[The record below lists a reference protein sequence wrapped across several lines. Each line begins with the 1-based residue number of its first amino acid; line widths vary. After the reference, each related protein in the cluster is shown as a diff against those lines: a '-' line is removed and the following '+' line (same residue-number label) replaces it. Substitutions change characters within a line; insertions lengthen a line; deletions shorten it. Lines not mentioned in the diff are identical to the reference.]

1 MKKEQEK
8 TGPAKEQE
16 SSDRRSQREKQK
28 QQLKKYGFFAL
39 IGIIFLGALY
49 LIFAPSAS
57 GKEKEEQGKGFNT
70 EIPDPNNS
78 GLIGDKQKA
87 YEQEALM
94 RNRDDKRKSLEDFS
108 SLIGDDKEPVKENV
122 VEITG
127 GTAINSKA
135 SPQDDAIKNS
145 ASSYRNISSTLS
157 NFYEQPATEADEQA
171 QLALEWRIQ
180 ELERKL
186 EEEAA
191 KKNDV
196 NDQMDLMEKS
206 YQLAAKY
213 MPGGQQ
219 QTGQKQSV
227 DEEDI
232 TLEAGA
238 SGSNSSY
245 NNKGRN
251 GKTEVSVI
259 KQVHEQTVSA
269 LARHILNAEFITG
282 FNQPRNMGFNTMD
295 ANIGVNDKNTI
306 SAVIHDDQ
314 TLISGQSVRLRL
326 TEAMIAGATV
336 IPANSILTGTAAL
349 QGERLGISIHSI
361 ELGGAIIPVEI
372 MVYDSDGQQ
381 GIFIPNSLELDA
393 VKEIAANMGS
403 SVGSG
408 FTITDNA
415 GAQITSDL
423 TKGAIQG
430 VSQYMQK
437 KIRQVKVHLK
447 SGYRVLLLPKTN

>member
-8 TGPAKEQE
+8 TDPVKEQE
-16 SSDRRSQREKQK
+16 SSDRRSQKEKQK

-39 IGIIFLGALY
+39 IAIIFLGAIY
-49 LIFAPSAS
+49 LIFAPSS
-57 GKEKEEQGKGFNT
+57 SDNEKEEQGKGFNT

-94 RNRDDKRKSLEDFS
+94 RNRNDKRKSLEDFS
-108 SLIGDDKEPVKENV
+108 SLIGEEKEAIKENV
-122 VEITG
+122 IEITE
-127 GTAINSKA
+127 SKTNR
-135 SPQDDAIKNS
+135 SGSSSNDAIRNS

-157 NFYEQPATEADEQA
+157 GFYQQPEPEDNQEV
-171 QLALEWRIQ
+171 LALEWRIQ

-186 EEEAA
+186 EEEAT
-191 KKNDV
+191 KKNTAD
-196 NDQMDLMEKS
+196 DQLALMEKS

-213 MPGGQQ
+213 MPARQEE
-219 QTGQKQSV
+219 QTVPPIQPIEQG
-227 DEEDI
+227 ELI
-232 TLEAGA
+232 LEAGQ
-238 SGSNSSY
+238 SNSS
-245 NNKGRN
+245 NNNRGRSD
-251 GKTEVSVI
+251 KTGVSVI

-269 LARHILNAEFITG
+269 LAQDIPNAEFIAS
-282 FNQPRNMGFNTMD
+282 FNQPRNLGFNTMD
-295 ANIGVNDKNTI
+295 AGIGVSEKNTI

-326 TEAMIAGATV
+326 TEAMIAGTTV
-336 IPANSILTGTAAL
+336 IPVGSLLTGTAAL
-349 QGERLGISIHSI
+349 QGERLGISINSI
-361 ELGGAIIPVEI
+361 ELAGAIIPVEI
-372 MVYDSDGQQ
+372 VVYDSDGQR

-393 VKEIAANMGS
+393 AKEIAANMGS
-403 SVGSG
+403 SLGSS
-408 FTITDNA
+408 FTITDNM

-447 SGYRVLLLPKTN
+447 SGYRVLLLPKQS

>member
-8 TGPAKEQE
+8 IDPVKEQE
-16 SSDRRSQREKQK
+16 SSDRRSQKEKQK

-49 LIFAPSAS
+49 LIFAPSS
-57 GKEKEEQGKGFNT
+57 SDKVKEEQGKGFNT

-94 RNRDDKRKSLEDFS
+94 RGRSEKRKSLEDFS
-108 SLIGDDKEPVKENV
+108 SLIGDDKEAIKENV
-122 VEITG
+122 IEITEER
-127 GTAINSKA
+127 TSNNP
-135 SPQDDAIKNS
+135 SPTNDAIRNS
-145 ASSYRNISSTLS
+145 ASSYRNINNTLS
-157 NFYEQPATEADEQA
+157 SFYEQPATEVDEQA
-171 QLALEWRIQ
+171 QLELQWRVQ

-186 EEEAA
+186 EEETA
-191 KKNDV
+191 KKTAVD
-196 NDQMDLMEKS
+196 DQLLLMEKS

-213 MPGGQQ
+213 MPAGQGQQ
-219 QTGQKQSV
+219 AGTQV
-227 DEEDI
+227 EEDI
-232 TLEAGA
+232 ILEAGN
-238 SGSNSSY
+238 SKGNSS
-245 NNKGRN
+245 NNNSRYDKAGA
-251 GKTEVSVI
+251 SVI
-259 KQVHEQTVSA
+259 RQVSEQTVSA
-269 LARHILNAEFITG
+269 LAQNIPNAEFIAS

-295 ANIGVNDKNTI
+295 AAIGVNEKNTI

-326 TEAMIAGATV
+326 TEAMIAGTTV
-336 IPANSILTGTAAL
+336 IPANSLLTGTTSL
-349 QGERLGISIHSI
+349 QGERLGIIINSI

-372 MVYDSDGQQ
+372 IVYDSDGQR
-381 GIFIPNSLELDA
+381 GIFIPNSLELEA

-403 SVGSG
+403 SVGSS
-408 FTITDNA
+408 FTITDDM

-447 SGYRVLLLPKTN
+447 SGYRVLLLPKQN

>member
-1 MKKEQEK
+1 MEKEKEK
-8 TGPAKEQE
+8 TDPAKEQE
-16 SSDRRSQREKQK
+16 KEKQK

-39 IGIIFLGALY
+39 IGIIFLGALF
-49 LIFAPSAS
+49 LIFVPSSSDKA
-57 GKEKEEQGKGFNT
+57 KEEQGTGFNT
-70 EIPDPNNS
+70 EIPDPNNQ
-78 GLIGDKQKA
+78 GIIGDKQKA

-94 RNRDDKRKSLEDFS
+94 RNRNDKRKSLEDFS
-108 SLIGDDKEPVKENV
+108 SLIGDDKEAIKENV
-122 VEITG
+122 IDITEDK
-127 GTAINSKA
+127 TSRSS
-135 SPQDDAIKNS
+135 SPSGDAIRNS

-157 NFYEQPATEADEQA
+157 NFYEQPAAEVDEQA

-186 EEEAA
+186 EEEAS
-191 KKNDV
+191 KKNAAD
-196 NDQMDLMEKS
+196 DQLALMEKS

-213 MPGGQQ
+213 MPGGQGQQVSQSQ
-219 QTGQKQSV
+219 QTEQG
-227 DEEDI
+227 I
-232 TLEAGA
+232 TLEAG
-238 SGSNSSY
+238 NSKGNTSY
-245 NNKGRN
+245 NNSRKD
-251 GKTEVSVI
+251 KAQVSVI

-269 LARHILNAEFITG
+269 LAQHIPNAEFIAG

-295 ANIGVNDKNTI
+295 TTIGVNEKNTI

-326 TEAMIAGATV
+326 TEAMIAGTTV
-336 IPANSILTGTAAL
+336 IPANSLLTGTAAL
-349 QGERLGISIHSI
+349 QGERLSISINSI
-361 ELGGAIIPVEI
+361 EMGGAIIPVEI
-372 MVYDSDGQQ
+372 IVYDSDGQR

-437 KIRQVKVHLK
+437 KIRQVKIHLK
-447 SGYRVLLLPKTN
+447 SGYRVLLLPKQS

>member
-8 TGPAKEQE
+8 TDPVKEQE
-16 SSDRRSQREKQK
+16 KEKQKQK

-49 LIFAPSAS
+49 LIFAPSS
-57 GKEKEEQGKGFNT
+57 SDKVKEEQGKGFNT

-94 RNRDDKRKSLEDFS
+94 RNRTEKRKSLEDFS
-108 SLIGDDKEPVKENV
+108 SLIGDDKEAIKDNV
-122 VEITG
+122 IEITEER
-127 GTAINSKA
+127 TNRNS
-135 SPQDDAIKNS
+135 SPSDDAIRNS
-145 ASSYRNISSTLS
+145 ASSYRNINNTLS
-157 NFYEQPATEADEQA
+157 SFYEQPATEIDEQS

-186 EEEAA
+186 EEEAT
-191 KKNDV
+191 KKSAVD
-196 NDQMDLMEKS
+196 DQLLLMEKS

-213 MPGGQQ
+213 MPAGKEQQ
-219 QTGQKQSV
+219 AA

-232 TLEAGA
+232 VLEAGN
-238 SGSNSSY
+238 SKGVSSY
-245 NNKGRN
+245 NNNNNNRN

-269 LARHILNAEFITG
+269 LAQNIPNAEFIAS
-282 FNQPRNMGFNTMD
+282 FNQPRNLGFNTMD
-295 ANIGVNDKNTI
+295 ANIGVSEKNTI

-314 TLISGQSVRLRL
+314 KLISGQSVRLRL
-326 TEAMIAGATV
+326 TEAMIAGNTV
-336 IPANSILTGTAAL
+336 IPANSLLTGTASL
-349 QGERLGISIHSI
+349 QGERLGISISSI
-361 ELGGAIIPVEI
+361 ELAGAIIPVEI
-372 MVYDSDGQQ
+372 AVYDSDGQR
-381 GIFIPNSLELDA
+381 GIFIPNSLELEA

-403 SVGSG
+403 SVGSS
-408 FTITDNA
+408 FTITDNS

-430 VSQYMQK
+430 MSQYMQK

-447 SGYRVLLLPKTN
+447 SGYRVLLLPKQS

>member
-8 TGPAKEQE
+8 IDPVKEQE
-16 SSDRRSQREKQK
+16 REKQK

-49 LIFAPSAS
+49 LIFAPSS
-57 GKEKEEQGKGFNT
+57 SDKVKEEQGKGFNT

-94 RNRDDKRKSLEDFS
+94 RNRSEKRKSLEDFS
-108 SLIGDDKEPVKENV
+108 SLIGDDKEAIKENV
-122 VEITG
+122 IEITEER
-127 GTAINSKA
+127 A
-135 SPQDDAIKNS
+135 SSNPSPTNDAIRSS
-145 ASSYRNISSTLS
+145 ASSYRNINNTLS
-157 NFYEQPATEADEQA
+157 SFYEQPATEIDEQA

-186 EEEAA
+186 EEETA
-191 KKNDV
+191 KKSAVD
-196 NDQMDLMEKS
+196 DQLLLMEKS

-213 MPGGQQ
+213 MPAGQGAQ
-219 QTGQKQSV
+219 AVQ
-227 DEEDI
+227 EEDI
-232 TLEAGA
+232 ILEAGN
-238 SGSNSSY
+238 SKGHSSNNSS
-245 NNKGRN
+245 RN
-251 GKTEVSVI
+251 DKAGASVI
-259 KQVHEQTVSA
+259 RQVSEQTVSA
-269 LARHILNAEFITG
+269 LAQNIPNAEFIAS

-295 ANIGVNDKNTI
+295 AAIGVNEKNTI

-326 TEAMIAGATV
+326 TEAMIAGTTV
-336 IPANSILTGTAAL
+336 IPANSLLTGTASL
-349 QGERLGISIHSI
+349 QGERLGIIINSI
-361 ELGGAIIPVEI
+361 ELGGAIIPMEI
-372 MVYDSDGQQ
+372 IVYDSDGQR
-381 GIFIPNSLELDA
+381 GIFIPNSLELEA

-403 SVGSG
+403 SVGSS
-408 FTITDNA
+408 FTITDDM
-415 GAQITSDL
+415 GAQIISDL

-447 SGYRVLLLPKTN
+447 SGYRVLLLPKQN

>member
-8 TGPAKEQE
+8 LDPVKEQE
-16 SSDRRSQREKQK
+16 KEKQK

-49 LIFAPSAS
+49 LIFAPSS
-57 GKEKEEQGKGFNT
+57 DKEKEEQGKGFNT

-78 GLIGDKQKA
+78 GIIGDKQKA

-94 RNRDDKRKSLEDFS
+94 RNRNDKRKSLEDFS
-108 SLIGDDKEPVKENV
+108 SLIGEEQVAIKENV
-122 VEITG
+122 VEITEER
-127 GTAINSKA
+127 TSRNNS
-135 SPQDDAIKNS
+135 SLDDAIRNS
-145 ASSYRNISSTLS
+145 ASSYKDINNTLS
-157 NFYEQPATEADEQA
+157 NFYQEPEPENSKEV
-171 QLALEWRIQ
+171 LALEQRMQ

-186 EEEAA
+186 EEEEL
-191 KKNDV
+191 KKNAVDEQLAMV
-196 NDQMDLMEKS
+196 EKS

-213 MPGGQQ
+213 MPVQGQQ
-219 QTGQKQSV
+219 TPQAEDVILQAGTQS
-227 DEEDI
+227 
-232 TLEAGA
+232 G
-238 SGSNSSY
+238 SSY
-245 NNKGRN
+245 NNDRN
-251 GKTEVSVI
+251 DKTQAAVI

-269 LARHILNAEFITG
+269 LAQNISNAEFMAS

-295 ANIGVNDKNTI
+295 ANIGVNEKNTI

-314 TLISGQSVRLRL
+314 TLISGQSIRLRL
-326 TEAMIAGATV
+326 TEPMIAGTTV
-336 IPANSILTGTAAL
+336 IPANSLLTGTAAL
-349 QGERLGISIHSI
+349 QGERLGISITSI

-372 MVYDSDGQQ
+372 IVYDSDGQR
-381 GIFIPNSLELDA
+381 GIFIPNSLELEA

-403 SVGSG
+403 SVGTS

-415 GAQITSDL
+415 QEQITADL

-437 KIRQVKVHLK
+437 KIRQVKVHVK
-447 SGYRVLLLPKTN
+447 SGYRVLLLPKQS

>member
-8 TGPAKEQE
+8 SDPVKEQE
-16 SSDRRSQREKQK
+16 KERQK

-39 IGIIFLGALY
+39 VGIIFLGALY
-49 LIFAPSAS
+49 LIFAPSS
-57 GKEKEEQGKGFNT
+57 SDKEKEEQGKGFNT

-78 GLIGDKQKA
+78 GIIGDKQKA

-94 RNRDDKRKSLEDFS
+94 RNRNDRRKSLEDFT
-108 SLIGDDKEPVKENV
+108 SLIGEDKEAIKENV
-122 VEITG
+122 VEITEERPSYNG
-127 GTAINSKA
+127 
-135 SPQDDAIKNS
+135 SPQHDAIRNS

-157 NFYEQPATEADEQA
+157 NFYEQPATEVDEQA
-171 QLALEWRIQ
+171 QLELQWRVQ

-186 EEEAA
+186 EEEAE
-191 KKNDV
+191 KKSAVD
-196 NDQMDLMEKS
+196 DQLLLMEKS

-213 MPGGQQ
+213 MPQGQRQ
-219 QTGQKQSV
+219 ETSQPIE
-227 DEEDI
+227 EEDI
-232 TLEAGA
+232 TLEAGH
-238 SGSNSSY
+238 SSNNSSY
-245 NNKGRN
+245 NNDRN
-251 GKTEVSVI
+251 SKAGASVI

-269 LARHILNAEFITG
+269 LAQNIPNAEFIAS

-295 ANIGVNDKNTI
+295 ATVGVSEKNTI

-336 IPANSILTGTAAL
+336 IPANSILTGTASL
-349 QGERLGISIHSI
+349 QGERLGIAINSI
-361 ELGGAIIPVEI
+361 ELAGAIIPVEI
-372 MVYDSDGQQ
+372 VVYDSDGQR

-393 VKEIAANMGS
+393 AKEIAANMGS
-403 SVGSG
+403 SVGTS
-408 FTITDNA
+408 FTITDDA
-415 GAQITSDL
+415 GSQIAADV

-437 KIRQVKVHLK
+437 KVRQVKVHLK
-447 SGYRVLLLPKTN
+447 SGYRVLLLPKQN

>member
-8 TGPAKEQE
+8 TDPAKEQE
-16 SSDRRSQREKQK
+16 QEKQR

-57 GKEKEEQGKGFNT
+57 DKEKEEQGKGFNT

-94 RNRDDKRKSLEDFS
+94 RNRNDKRKSLEDFS
-108 SLIGDDKEPVKENV
+108 SLIGDDKEAIKENV
-122 VEITG
+122 VEITEG
-127 GTAINSKA
+127 GTSQKDD
-135 SPQDDAIKNS
+135 PKHDAIRNS

-157 NFYEQPATEADEQA
+157 NFYEQPATEVDEQA

-191 KKNDV
+191 KKNATD
-196 NDQMDLMEKS
+196 DQLALMEKS

-213 MPGGQQ
+213 MPGQ
-219 QTGQKQSV
+219 QTPPEQK
-227 DEEDI
+227 DI
-232 TLEAGA
+232 TLEAGV
-238 SGSNSSY
+238 SGKNSSY

-251 GKTEVSVI
+251 DKAEVSVI

-269 LARHILNAEFITG
+269 LAQHIPNTEFIAG

-295 ANIGVNDKNTI
+295 ANIGVSDKNTI

-326 TEAMIAGATV
+326 TEAMIAGTTV
-336 IPANSILTGTAAL
+336 IPANSILTGMAAL

-403 SVGSG
+403 SVGSS
-408 FTITDNA
+408 FTITDDA

-447 SGYRVLLLPKTN
+447 SGYRVLLLPKQN

>member
-1 MKKEQEK
+1 MKKEHEK
-8 TGPAKEQE
+8 TDPAREQE
-16 SSDRRSQREKQK
+16 QMKRK

-49 LIFAPSAS
+49 LIFAPSS
-57 GKEKEEQGKGFNT
+57 TDKEKDQQGKGFNT

-94 RNRDDKRKSLEDFS
+94 LNRSNKRKSLEDFS
-108 SLIGDDKEPVKENV
+108 SLVGEDKETIKENV

-127 GTAINSKA
+127 DKTNRNG
-135 SPQDDAIKNS
+135 SPSENAVRNS
-145 ASSYRNISSTLS
+145 ASSYRNISNTLS
-157 NFYEQPATEADEQA
+157 SFYDEPATEVDEQS

-186 EEEAA
+186 EEESV
-191 KKNDV
+191 KKDAV
-196 NDQMDLMEKS
+196 DDQLAIMEKS

-213 MPGGQQ
+213 MPGGQGQ
-219 QTGQKQSV
+219 SIPPKQTAEQ
-227 DEEDI
+227 EEI
-232 TLEAGA
+232 TLEAGNTQSNA
-238 SGSNSSY
+238 SY
-245 NNKGRN
+245 NKGRN
-251 GKTEVSVI
+251 DKTQVSVI
-259 KQVHEQTVSA
+259 KQVQEQTVSS
-269 LARHILNAEFITG
+269 LAQKISNPEFIAT

-295 ANIGVNDKNTI
+295 ANIGVNEKNTI

-314 TLISGQSVRLRL
+314 TLISGQSVRIRL
-326 TEAMIAGATV
+326 TEAMIAGTTV
-336 IPANSILTGTAAL
+336 IPVHSLLTGTAAL
-349 QGERLGISIHSI
+349 QGERLGISINAI
-361 ELGGAIIPVEI
+361 ELGGTIIPVEI
-372 MVYDSDGQQ
+372 IVCDSDGQR
-381 GIFIPNSLELDA
+381 GIFIPNSLELEA
-393 VKEIAANMGS
+393 AKEIAANMGS
-403 SVGSG
+403 SVGTS

-415 GAQITSDL
+415 QEQITADL

-447 SGYRVLLLPKTN
+447 GGYRVLLLPKQN

>member
-1 MKKEQEK
+1 MKKEHEKIDPAREQEK
-8 TGPAKEQE
+8 
-16 SSDRRSQREKQK
+16 EKQK

-49 LIFAPSAS
+49 LIFAPSSAD
-57 GKEKEEQGKGFNT
+57 KQKEEEGKGFNT
-70 EIPDPNNS
+70 EIPDPNNQ
-78 GLIGDKQKA
+78 GIIGDKQKA

-94 RNRDDKRKSLEDFS
+94 RNRNDKRKSLEDFS
-108 SLIGDDKEPVKENV
+108 SLIGDEKEVIKENV
-122 VEITG
+122 IEITEE
-127 GTAINSKA
+127 KA
-135 SPQDDAIKNS
+135 SRNDDAIRNS

-157 NFYEQPATEADEQA
+157 NFYEQPATEVDEQA
-171 QLALEWRIQ
+171 QLELQWRVQ

-191 KKNDV
+191 KKNAVD
-196 NDQMDLMEKS
+196 DQLAFMEKS

-219 QTGQKQSV
+219 ATQDRQV
-227 DEEDI
+227 EDDI
-232 TLEAGA
+232 TLEAG
-238 SGSNSSY
+238 GSNGSSSY
-245 NNKGRN
+245 NTSGRN
-251 GKTEVSVI
+251 DKIQVSVI

-269 LARHILNAEFITG
+269 LAQHISNSEFIAS
-282 FNQPRNMGFNTMD
+282 FNQPRNLGFNTMD
-295 ANIGVNDKNTI
+295 ATIGVNEKNTI

-326 TEAMIAGATV
+326 TEAMIAGTTV
-336 IPANSILTGTAAL
+336 IPANSLLTGTAAL
-349 QGERLGISIHSI
+349 QGERLSISINSI
-361 ELGGAIIPVEI
+361 EIGGAIIPVEI
-372 MVYDSDGQQ
+372 LVYDSDGQR

-403 SVGSG
+403 SVGSS

-447 SGYRVLLLPKTN
+447 SGYRVLLLPKQN

>member
-8 TGPAKEQE
+8 TDPAREQE
-16 SSDRRSQREKQK
+16 ASDRRSQKEKQK
-28 QQLKKYGFFAL
+28 QQLRKYGFFAL

-49 LIFAPSAS
+49 LIFAPSS
-57 GKEKEEQGKGFNT
+57 SHKEKEAQEQGFNT

-94 RNRDDKRKSLEDFS
+94 RNKSDKRKSLEDFS
-108 SLIGDDKEPVKENV
+108 SLIGEEKATIKEHVAG
-122 VEITG
+122 ITEG
-127 GTAINSKA
+127 AA
-135 SPQDDAIKNS
+135 SRNGSSSNDAIRNS

-157 NFYEQPATEADEQA
+157 GFYGKPEPEDNQEV
-171 QLALEWRIQ
+171 LALEWRIQ

-186 EEEAA
+186 EEEAV
-191 KKNDV
+191 KGNTVD
-196 NDQMDLMEKS
+196 DQLALMEKS
-206 YQLAAKY
+206 YQLAARY
-213 MPGGQQ
+213 MPAGQGQQ
-219 QTGQKQSV
+219 AAPAMQPAEPADV
-227 DEEDI
+227 

-238 SGSNSSY
+238 PSNSSY

-251 GKTEVSVI
+251 DKAGVSVI
-259 KQVHEQTVSA
+259 KQVQEQTVSA
-269 LARHILNAEFITG
+269 LVQEIPDAEFMAG
-282 FNQPRNMGFNTMD
+282 FNRPRNLDFHTMD
-295 ANIGVNDKNTI
+295 AGIGVSEKNTI

-326 TEAMIAGATV
+326 TEAMMAGTTV
-336 IPANSILTGTAAL
+336 IPAHSLLTGTAAL
-349 QGERLGISIHSI
+349 QGERLGIFINSI
-361 ELGGAIIPVEI
+361 ELAGAIIPVEI
-372 MVYDSDGQQ
+372 VVYDSDGQR

-403 SVGSG
+403 SVGSS
-408 FTITDNA
+408 FTITDNM

-447 SGYRVLLLPKTN
+447 SGYRVLLLPKQN

>member
-1 MKKEQEK
+1 MKKEHEKIDPAREQEK
-8 TGPAKEQE
+8 
-16 SSDRRSQREKQK
+16 EKQK

-49 LIFAPSAS
+49 LIFAPSS
-57 GKEKEEQGKGFNT
+57 SDKQKEEQGKGFNT
-70 EIPDPNNS
+70 EIPDPNNQ
-78 GLIGDKQKA
+78 GIIGDKQKA

-94 RNRDDKRKSLEDFS
+94 RNRNDKRKSLEDFS
-108 SLIGDDKEPVKENV
+108 SLIGDEKEVIKENV
-122 VEITG
+122 IEITEE
-127 GTAINSKA
+127 KA
-135 SPQDDAIKNS
+135 SRNDDAIRNS

-157 NFYEQPATEADEQA
+157 NFYEQPATEVDEQA
-171 QLALEWRIQ
+171 QLELQWRVQ

-191 KKNDV
+191 KKNAVD
-196 NDQMDLMEKS
+196 DQLALMEKS

-213 MPGGQQ
+213 MPNGQQ
-219 QTGQKQSV
+219 ASQSKPME
-227 DEEDI
+227 DDI
-232 TLEAGA
+232 TLEAG
-238 SGSNSSY
+238 GSKGNSSY
-245 NNKGRN
+245 NNSGRN
-251 GKTEVSVI
+251 DKAQVSVI

-269 LARHILNAEFITG
+269 LAQHIPNSEFIAS
-282 FNQPRNMGFNTMD
+282 FNQPRNLGFHTMD
-295 ANIGVNDKNTI
+295 ATIGVNEKNTI

-326 TEAMIAGATV
+326 TETMIAGTTV
-336 IPANSILTGTAAL
+336 IPANSLLTGTAAL
-349 QGERLGISIHSI
+349 QGERLSISINSI
-361 ELGGAIIPVEI
+361 EIGGAIISVEI
-372 MVYDSDGQQ
+372 LVYDSDGQR

-403 SVGSG
+403 SVGSS

-447 SGYRVLLLPKTN
+447 SGYRVLLLPKQN

>member
-1 MKKEQEK
+1 MKKEHEKIDPAREQEK
-8 TGPAKEQE
+8 
-16 SSDRRSQREKQK
+16 EKQK

-49 LIFAPSAS
+49 LIFAPSS
-57 GKEKEEQGKGFNT
+57 SDKQKEEQGKGFNT
-70 EIPDPNNS
+70 EIPDPNNQ
-78 GLIGDKQKA
+78 GIIGDKQKA

-94 RNRDDKRKSLEDFS
+94 RNRNDKRKSLEDFS
-108 SLIGDDKEPVKENV
+108 SLIGDEKEVIKENV
-122 VEITG
+122 IEI
-127 GTAINSKA
+127 AEDKA
-135 SPQDDAIKNS
+135 SRTGSPTNDAIRNS

-157 NFYEQPATEADEQA
+157 NFYEQPATEVDEQA
-171 QLALEWRIQ
+171 QLELQWRVQ

-191 KKNDV
+191 KKNAVD
-196 NDQMDLMEKS
+196 DQLALMEKS

-219 QTGQKQSV
+219 ATQNQQV
-227 DEEDI
+227 EDDI
-232 TLEAGA
+232 TLEAG
-238 SGSNSSY
+238 GSNGNSSY
-245 NNKGRN
+245 NNSSRN
-251 GKTEVSVI
+251 DKAQVSVI

-269 LARHILNAEFITG
+269 LAQHIPNSEFIAN
-282 FNQPRNMGFNTMD
+282 FNQPRNLGFHTMD
-295 ANIGVNDKNTI
+295 ATIGVNEKNTI

-326 TEAMIAGATV
+326 TEAMIAGTTV
-336 IPANSILTGTAAL
+336 IPANSLLTGTAAL
-349 QGERLGISIHSI
+349 QGERLGISINSI
-361 ELGGAIIPVEI
+361 EIGGAIIPVEI
-372 MVYDSDGQQ
+372 LVYDSDGQR

-403 SVGSG
+403 SVGSS

-447 SGYRVLLLPKTN
+447 SGYRVLLLPKQN

>member
-8 TGPAKEQE
+8 TNPVKEQE
-16 SSDRRSQREKQK
+16 KEKQK

-49 LIFAPSAS
+49 LIFAPSS
-57 GKEKEEQGKGFNT
+57 SDKVKEEQGKGFNT

-94 RNRDDKRKSLEDFS
+94 RNRSEKRKSLEDFS
-108 SLIGDDKEPVKENV
+108 SLIGDDKEAIRENV
-122 VEITG
+122 IEITEER
-127 GTAINSKA
+127 ANSNP
-135 SPQDDAIKNS
+135 SPTNDAIRNS
-145 ASSYRNISSTLS
+145 ASSYRNINNTLS
-157 NFYEQPATEADEQA
+157 SFYEQPATEVDEQA
-171 QLALEWRIQ
+171 QLELQWRVQ

-186 EEEAA
+186 EEETA
-191 KKNDV
+191 KKTAVD
-196 NDQMDLMEKS
+196 DQLLLMEKS

-213 MPGGQQ
+213 MPAGQSNQ
-219 QTGQKQSV
+219 VT
-227 DEEDI
+227 EEKDI
-232 TLEAGA
+232 ILEAGN
-238 SGSNSSY
+238 SKGNSS
-245 NNKGRN
+245 NNNGRN
-251 GKTEVSVI
+251 DKAGASVI
-259 KQVHEQTVSA
+259 RQVSEQTVSA
-269 LARHILNAEFITG
+269 LAQNIPNAEFIAS
-282 FNQPRNMGFNTMD
+282 FNQPRNLGFNTMD
-295 ANIGVNDKNTI
+295 AAVGVNEKNTI

-326 TEAMIAGATV
+326 TEAMIAGTTV
-336 IPANSILTGTAAL
+336 IPANSLLTGTASL
-349 QGERLGISIHSI
+349 QGERLGIIVNSI

-372 MVYDSDGQQ
+372 IVYDSDGQR
-381 GIFIPNSLELDA
+381 GIFIPNSLELEA

-403 SVGSG
+403 SVGSS
-408 FTITDNA
+408 FTITDDM

-430 VSQYMQK
+430 MSQYMQK

-447 SGYRVLLLPKTN
+447 SGYRVLLLPKQN

>member
-8 TGPAKEQE
+8 IDTVKEQE
-16 SSDRRSQREKQK
+16 KEKRK

-49 LIFAPSAS
+49 LIFAPSSS

-70 EIPDPNNS
+70 EIPDPNNQ
-78 GLIGDKQKA
+78 GIIGDKQKA

-94 RNRDDKRKSLEDFS
+94 RGRNDKRKSLEDFS
-108 SLIGDDKEPVKENV
+108 SLIGDDKEAIKENV
-122 VEITG
+122 IEITEER
-127 GTAINSKA
+127 TSRNS
-135 SPQDDAIKNS
+135 SPSDDAIKNS

-157 NFYEQPATEADEQA
+157 NFYEQPATEVDEQA

-191 KKNDV
+191 KKNAVD
-196 NDQMDLMEKS
+196 DQMALMEKS

-213 MPGGQQ
+213 MPGGQE
-219 QTGQKQSV
+219 QKASGKQPIE
-227 DEEDI
+227 EEDI

-238 SGSNSSY
+238 SGNNSSY
-245 NNKGRN
+245 NNKSRN
-251 GKTEVSVI
+251 DKAQVSVI

-269 LARHILNAEFITG
+269 LAQNIPNAEFIAG

-295 ANIGVNDKNTI
+295 SNIGVNEKNTI

-326 TEAMIAGATV
+326 TEAMIAGTTV
-336 IPANSILTGTAAL
+336 IPANSLLTGTAAL
-349 QGERLGISIHSI
+349 QGERLSISINSI
-361 ELGGAIIPVEI
+361 ELAGAIIPVEI
-372 MVYDSDGQQ
+372 VVYDSDGQR

-403 SVGSG
+403 SVGSS

-447 SGYRVLLLPKTN
+447 SGYRVLLLPKQN

>member
-1 MKKEQEK
+1 MKKEHEKIDSAREQEK
-8 TGPAKEQE
+8 
-16 SSDRRSQREKQK
+16 EKQK

-49 LIFAPSAS
+49 LIFAPSSAD
-57 GKEKEEQGKGFNT
+57 KQKEEQGKGFNT
-70 EIPDPNNS
+70 EIPDPNNQ
-78 GLIGDKQKA
+78 GIIGDKQKA

-94 RNRDDKRKSLEDFS
+94 RNRNDKRKSLEDFS
-108 SLIGDDKEPVKENV
+108 SLIGDEKEVIKENV
-122 VEITG
+122 IEITEEK
-127 GTAINSKA
+127 TSR
-135 SPQDDAIKNS
+135 SDDAIRNS

-157 NFYEQPATEADEQA
+157 NFYEQPATEVDEQA
-171 QLALEWRIQ
+171 QLELQWRVQ

-191 KKNDV
+191 KKNAVD
-196 NDQMDLMEKS
+196 DQLALMEKS

-219 QTGQKQSV
+219 ATQNQPV
-227 DEEDI
+227 EDDI
-232 TLEAGA
+232 TLEAGG
-238 SGSNSSY
+238 SKSNSSY
-245 NNKGRN
+245 NNSGRN
-251 GKTEVSVI
+251 DKAQVSVV

-269 LARHILNAEFITG
+269 LAQHIPNSEFIAS
-282 FNQPRNMGFNTMD
+282 FNQPRNLGFHTMD
-295 ANIGVNDKNTI
+295 AAIGVNEKNTI

-326 TEAMIAGATV
+326 TEAMIAGTTV
-336 IPANSILTGTAAL
+336 IPANSLLTGTAAL
-349 QGERLGISIHSI
+349 QGERLGISINSI
-361 ELGGAIIPVEI
+361 ELGGTIIPVEI
-372 MVYDSDGQQ
+372 LVYDSDGQR

-403 SVGSG
+403 SVGSS

-447 SGYRVLLLPKTN
+447 SGYRVLLLPKQN

>member
-8 TGPAKEQE
+8 TDPVKEQE
-16 SSDRRSQREKQK
+16 KEKQK

-49 LIFAPSAS
+49 LIFAPSS
-57 GKEKEEQGKGFNT
+57 SDKVKEEQGKGFNT

-94 RNRDDKRKSLEDFS
+94 RNRSEKRKSLEDFS
-108 SLIGDDKEPVKENV
+108 SLIGDDKEAIRENV
-122 VEITG
+122 IEITEER
-127 GTAINSKA
+127 ANSNP
-135 SPQDDAIKNS
+135 SPTNDAIRNS
-145 ASSYRNISSTLS
+145 ASSYRNINNTLS
-157 NFYEQPATEADEQA
+157 SFYEQPATEVDEQA
-171 QLALEWRIQ
+171 QLELQWRVQ

-186 EEEAA
+186 EEETA
-191 KKNDV
+191 KKTAVD
-196 NDQMDLMEKS
+196 DQLLLMEKS

-213 MPGGQQ
+213 MPAGQSNQ
-219 QTGQKQSV
+219 VT
-227 DEEDI
+227 EEKDI
-232 TLEAGA
+232 ILEAGN
-238 SGSNSSY
+238 SKGNSS
-245 NNKGRN
+245 NNNSRN
-251 GKTEVSVI
+251 DKAGASIIRQVS
-259 KQVHEQTVSA
+259 EQTVSA
-269 LARHILNAEFITG
+269 LAQNIPNAEFIAG
-282 FNQPRNMGFNTMD
+282 FNQPRNLRFNTMD
-295 ANIGVNDKNTI
+295 AAVGVNEKNTI

-326 TEAMIAGATV
+326 TEAMIAGTTV
-336 IPANSILTGTAAL
+336 IPANSLLTGTASL
-349 QGERLGISIHSI
+349 QGERLGIIINSI
-361 ELGGAIIPVEI
+361 EMGGAIIPVEI
-372 MVYDSDGQQ
+372 IVYDSDGQR
-381 GIFIPNSLELDA
+381 GIFIPNSLELEA

-403 SVGSG
+403 SVGSS
-408 FTITDNA
+408 FTITDDM

-447 SGYRVLLLPKTN
+447 SGYRVLLLPKQN

>member
-1 MKKEQEK
+1 MKKEQKTEK
-8 TGPAKEQE
+8 
-16 SSDRRSQREKQK
+16 EKPDPQK
-28 QQLKKYGFFAL
+28 QQEREEQRRQLKKYGFFAL
-39 IGIIFLGALY
+39 IGIIFLGAMY
-49 LIFAPSAS
+49 LIFAPSAPN
-57 GKEKEEQGKGFNT
+57 KEKEEQGTGFNT
-70 EIPDPNNS
+70 EIPDPDNQ
-78 GLIGDKQKA
+78 GIIGDKQKA

-94 RNRDDKRKSLEDFS
+94 RNRENKRKSLEDFS
-108 SLIGDDKEPVKENV
+108 SLIGDEKEAIDENV
-122 VEITG
+122 IGITEEKISRKS
-127 GTAINSKA
+127 APS
-135 SPQDDAIKNS
+135 DDAIKNS

-157 NFYEQPATEADEQA
+157 NFYEDPAEEVDEQA

-191 KKNDV
+191 KKNVADE
-196 NDQMDLMEKS
+196 QLALIEKS
-206 YQLAAKY
+206 YQMAAKY
-213 MPGGQQ
+213 MPGGQ
-219 QTGQKQSV
+219 GQPASQAKQAES
-227 DEEDI
+227 EDI
-232 TLEAGA
+232 TLEAG
-238 SGSNSSY
+238 GTNGNTFSNNS
-245 NNKGRN
+245 GRN
-251 GKTEVSVI
+251 DKTQVSVI
-259 KQVHEQTVSA
+259 KQVREQTVSS
-269 LARHILNAEFITG
+269 LAQHIPNAEFIAG
-282 FNQPRNMGFNTMD
+282 FNRSRNMGFNTMD
-295 ANIGVNDKNTI
+295 ATAGVNEKNTI

-326 TEAMIAGATV
+326 TEAMIAGTTA

-349 QGERLGISIHSI
+349 QGERLGISINSI

-372 MVYDSDGQQ
+372 MVYDSDGQR

-408 FTITDNA
+408 FTITDDA

-447 SGYRVLLLPKTN
+447 SGYRVLLLPKQD

>member
-1 MKKEQEK
+1 MKKEHEKKDPALEQEK
-8 TGPAKEQE
+8 
-16 SSDRRSQREKQK
+16 EKQR

-49 LIFAPSAS
+49 LIFAPSS
-57 GKEKEEQGKGFNT
+57 SDKQKEEQGKGFNT
-70 EIPDPNNS
+70 EIPDPNNQ
-78 GLIGDKQKA
+78 GIIGDKQKA

-94 RNRDDKRKSLEDFS
+94 RNRKDKRKSLEDFS
-108 SLIGDDKEPVKENV
+108 SLIGEDKGAIKENLI
-122 VEITG
+122 EITEEK
-127 GTAINSKA
+127 AKPNS
-135 SPQDDAIKNS
+135 SPSDDAITKS

-157 NFYEQPATEADEQA
+157 NFYEEPATEVDEQA
-171 QLALEWRIQ
+171 QLELQWRVQ

-191 KKNDV
+191 KKNAVD
-196 NDQMDLMEKS
+196 DQLALMEKS

-213 MPGGQQ
+213 MPGGQVSQ
-219 QTGQKQSV
+219 ASQG
-227 DEEDI
+227 DI

-238 SGSNSSY
+238 ANGNSSY
-245 NNKGRN
+245 NNSGRN
-251 GKTEVSVI
+251 DKAKVSVI

-269 LARHILNAEFITG
+269 LAQNIPNAEFIASY
-282 FNQPRNMGFNTMD
+282 NQPRNMGFNTMD
-295 ANIGVNDKNTI
+295 ATIGVSEKNTI
-306 SAVIHDDQ
+306 SAIIHDDQ
-314 TLISGQSVRLRL
+314 TLLSGQSVRLRL
-326 TEAMIAGATV
+326 TEAMIAGTTV
-336 IPANSILTGTAAL
+336 IPANSLLTGTAAL
-349 QGERLGISIHSI
+349 QGERLGISINSI

-372 MVYDSDGQQ
+372 LVYDSDGQL

-403 SVGSG
+403 SVGSS

-437 KIRQVKVHLK
+437 KIRQVKIHLK
-447 SGYRVLLLPKTN
+447 SGHKVLLLPKQN

>member
-1 MKKEQEK
+1 MEKEQEK
-8 TGPAKEQE
+8 TDPVKEQE
-16 SSDRRSQREKQK
+16 KEKQR

-49 LIFAPSAS
+49 LIFAPSS
-57 GKEKEEQGKGFNT
+57 SDKEKEEQGKGFNT
-70 EIPDPNNS
+70 EIPDPNSS

-87 YEQEALM
+87 YEQESLM
-94 RNRDDKRKSLEDFS
+94 RNRKDKRKSLEDFS
-108 SLIGDDKEPVKENV
+108 SLIGEDKEAIKENV
-122 VEITG
+122 VEITEG
-127 GTAINSKA
+127 NASSRKA
-135 SPQDDAIKNS
+135 SPQDEAIKNS

-157 NFYEQPATEADEQA
+157 NFYEEPAREVDEQA

-191 KKNDV
+191 QKNAVD
-196 NDQMDLMEKS
+196 DQLALMEKS
-206 YQLAAKY
+206 YQMAAKY
-213 MPGGQQ
+213 MPQNQGQQ
-219 QTGQKQSV
+219 PTQGQQP
-227 DEEDI
+227 EEDDI
-232 TLEAGA
+232 TLEAGI
-238 SGSNSSY
+238 SENSSSY
-245 NNKGRN
+245 KNTGRN
-251 GKTEVSVI
+251 DKTQVSVI

-269 LARHILNAEFITG
+269 LAQNIPNSEFIAG

-295 ANIGVNDKNTI
+295 ASIGVNEKNTI
-306 SAVIHDDQ
+306 SAVVHDDQ
-314 TLISGQSVRLRL
+314 TLISGQSIRLRL

-349 QGERLGISIHSI
+349 QGERLGISINSI
-361 ELGGAIIPVEI
+361 ELAGAIIPVEI
-372 MVYDSDGQQ
+372 VVYDSDGQR

-393 VKEIAANMGS
+393 AKEIAANMGN
-403 SVGSG
+403 SVGTS
-408 FTITDNA
+408 FSVTDNA

-447 SGYRVLLLPKTN
+447 SGYRVLLLPKQN

>member
-8 TGPAKEQE
+8 TGDEQQE
-16 SSDRRSQREKQK
+16 KEKQK
-28 QQLKKYGFFAL
+28 QLLKKYGFFAL
-39 IGIIFLGALY
+39 IGIIFLGVLY
-49 LIFAPSAS
+49 LIFAPSS
-57 GKEKEEQGKGFNT
+57 SDKEKEEQGQGFNT
-70 EIPDPNNS
+70 EIPDPNNQ
-78 GLIGDKQKA
+78 GIIGDKQKA

-94 RNRDDKRKSLEDFS
+94 HNRDNKRKSLEDFS
-108 SLIGDDKEPVKENV
+108 SLIGDEQEAIDGNV
-122 VEITG
+122 IGITEEKISRKS
-127 GTAINSKA
+127 APS
-135 SPQDDAIKNS
+135 DDAIRNS

-157 NFYEQPATEADEQA
+157 NFYEEPATEVDEQA
-171 QLALEWRIQ
+171 QLALEWRMQ

-186 EEEAA
+186 EEETTKQDAA
-191 KKNDV
+191 
-196 NDQMDLMEKS
+196 NDQLALIEKS

-213 MPGGQQ
+213 MPGGQTPQ
-219 QTGQKQSV
+219 GQSAKS
-227 DEEDI
+227 ESI
-232 TLEAGA
+232 TLEAG
-238 SGSNSSY
+238 GSQANSSS
-245 NNKGRN
+245 NNSGRN
-251 GKTEVSVI
+251 DRTQVSVI
-259 KQVHEQTVSA
+259 KQVREQTVSA
-269 LARHILNAEFITG
+269 LAQHIPNTEFIAG
-282 FNQPRNMGFNTMD
+282 FNQPRNMGFNTME
-295 ANIGVNDKNTI
+295 ATAGVNEKNTI

-326 TEAMIAGATV
+326 TEALIAGTTV

-349 QGERLGISIHSI
+349 QGERLGISINSI

-372 MVYDSDGQQ
+372 DIYDSDGQR

-408 FTITDNA
+408 FTITDDA

-447 SGYRVLLLPKTN
+447 SGYRVMLLPKQD

>member
-1 MKKEQEK
+1 MEKEKEK
-8 TGPAKEQE
+8 TDPAKEQE
-16 SSDRRSQREKQK
+16 KKKQK

-39 IGIIFLGALY
+39 IGIIFLGALF
-49 LIFAPSAS
+49 LIFAPSS
-57 GKEKEEQGKGFNT
+57 SDKVKEEQGTGFNT
-70 EIPDPNNS
+70 EIPDPNNQ
-78 GLIGDKQKA
+78 GIIGDKQKA

-94 RNRDDKRKSLEDFS
+94 RNRSDKRKSLEDFS
-108 SLIGDDKEPVKENV
+108 SLIGDDKEAIKENV
-122 VEITG
+122 IDITEDK
-127 GTAINSKA
+127 TSHNS
-135 SPQDDAIKNS
+135 SPSGDAIRNS

-157 NFYEQPATEADEQA
+157 NFYEQPAAEVDEQA

-186 EEEAA
+186 EEEAS
-191 KKNDV
+191 KKNAAD
-196 NDQMDLMEKS
+196 DQLALMEKS

-213 MPGGQQ
+213 MPGGQGQQVSQSQ
-219 QTGQKQSV
+219 QTEQ
-227 DEEDI
+227 DI
-232 TLEAGA
+232 TLEAG
-238 SGSNSSY
+238 NSKGNTSY
-245 NNKGRN
+245 NNSRKD
-251 GKTEVSVI
+251 KAQVSVI

-269 LARHILNAEFITG
+269 LAQHIPNAEFIAG
-282 FNQPRNMGFNTMD
+282 FNQSRNMGFNTMD
-295 ANIGVNDKNTI
+295 AAIGVNEKNTI

-326 TEAMIAGATV
+326 TEAMIAGTTV
-336 IPANSILTGTAAL
+336 IPANSLLTGTAAL
-349 QGERLGISIHSI
+349 QGERLSISINSM
-361 ELGGAIIPVEI
+361 EMGGAIIPVEI
-372 MVYDSDGQQ
+372 IVYDSDGQR

-447 SGYRVLLLPKTN
+447 SGYRVLLLPKQS

>member
-1 MKKEQEK
+1 MKKEHEKIDPAREQEK
-8 TGPAKEQE
+8 
-16 SSDRRSQREKQK
+16 EKQR

-49 LIFAPSAS
+49 LIFAPSS
-57 GKEKEEQGKGFNT
+57 SDKQKEEQGKGFNT
-70 EIPDPNNS
+70 EIPDPNNQ
-78 GLIGDKQKA
+78 GIIGDKQKA

-94 RNRDDKRKSLEDFS
+94 RNRNDKRKSLEDFS
-108 SLIGDDKEPVKENV
+108 SLIGDEKDVIKENV
-122 VEITG
+122 IEITEE
-127 GTAINSKA
+127 KA
-135 SPQDDAIKNS
+135 SRSDNAIRNS

-157 NFYEQPATEADEQA
+157 HFYEQPATEVDEQA
-171 QLALEWRIQ
+171 QLELQWRVQ

-191 KKNDV
+191 KKNAVD
-196 NDQMDLMEKS
+196 DQLALMEKS

-213 MPGGQQ
+213 MPSGQQ
-219 QTGQKQSV
+219 ATQNQPV
-227 DEEDI
+227 EDDI
-232 TLEAGA
+232 TLEAGGA
-238 SGSNSSY
+238 KGSSSY
-245 NNKGRN
+245 NNGGRN
-251 GKTEVSVI
+251 DKAQVSVI
-259 KQVHEQTVSA
+259 KQVHEQTVST
-269 LARHILNAEFITG
+269 LAQHIPNSEFIAS
-282 FNQPRNMGFNTMD
+282 FNQPRNLGFNTMD
-295 ANIGVNDKNTI
+295 ASIGVNEKNTI

-326 TEAMIAGATV
+326 TEAMIAGTTV
-336 IPANSILTGTAAL
+336 IPINSLLTGTAAL
-349 QGERLGISIHSI
+349 QGERLGISINSI
-361 ELGGAIIPVEI
+361 EIGGAIIPVEI
-372 MVYDSDGQQ
+372 LVYDSDGQR

-403 SVGSG
+403 SVGSS

-447 SGYRVLLLPKTN
+447 SGYRVLLLPKQN

>member
-1 MKKEQEK
+1 MEKEKEK
-8 TGPAKEQE
+8 TDPAKEQE
-16 SSDRRSQREKQK
+16 KKKQK

-39 IGIIFLGALY
+39 IGIIFLGALF
-49 LIFAPSAS
+49 LIFAPSSSDKA
-57 GKEKEEQGKGFNT
+57 KEEQGTGFNT
-70 EIPDPNNS
+70 EIPDPNNQ
-78 GLIGDKQKA
+78 GIIGDKQKA

-94 RNRDDKRKSLEDFS
+94 RNRNDKRKSLEDFS
-108 SLIGDDKEPVKENV
+108 SLIGDDKKAIKENV
-122 VEITG
+122 IDITEDKTSRNSFPSG
-127 GTAINSKA
+127 HAIR
-135 SPQDDAIKNS
+135 NS

-157 NFYEQPATEADEQA
+157 NFYEQPAAEVDEQA

-186 EEEAA
+186 EEEAS
-191 KKNDV
+191 KKNAAD
-196 NDQMDLMEKS
+196 DQLALMEKS

-213 MPGGQQ
+213 MPGGQGQQVSQSQ
-219 QTGQKQSV
+219 QTEQ
-227 DEEDI
+227 DI
-232 TLEAGA
+232 TLEAG
-238 SGSNSSY
+238 NSKGNTSY
-245 NNKGRN
+245 NNSRKD
-251 GKTEVSVI
+251 KAQVSVI

-269 LARHILNAEFITG
+269 LAQQIPNAEFIAG

-295 ANIGVNDKNTI
+295 AAIGVNEKNTI

-326 TEAMIAGATV
+326 TEAMIAGTTV
-336 IPANSILTGTAAL
+336 IPANSLLTGTAAL
-349 QGERLGISIHSI
+349 QGERLSISINSI
-361 ELGGAIIPVEI
+361 EMGGAIIPVEI
-372 MVYDSDGQQ
+372 IVYDSDGQR

-447 SGYRVLLLPKTN
+447 SGYRVLLLPKQS

>member
-1 MKKEQEK
+1 MKKEHEKTDPAREQEK
-8 TGPAKEQE
+8 
-16 SSDRRSQREKQK
+16 EKQR

-49 LIFAPSAS
+49 LIFAPSS
-57 GKEKEEQGKGFNT
+57 SDKQKEEQGKGFNT
-70 EIPDPNNS
+70 EIPDPNNQ
-78 GLIGDKQKA
+78 GIIGDKQKA

-94 RNRDDKRKSLEDFS
+94 RNRKDKRKSLEDFS
-108 SLIGDDKEPVKENV
+108 SLIGEDKEAIKENV
-122 VEITG
+122 IEITEEKVKP
-127 GTAINSKA
+127 NDLPS
-135 SPQDDAIKNS
+135 DDAIKQS

-157 NFYEQPATEADEQA
+157 NFYEEPATEVDEQA
-171 QLALEWRIQ
+171 QLELQWRVQ

-191 KKNDV
+191 KKNAVD
-196 NDQMDLMEKS
+196 DQLALMEKS

-213 MPGGQQ
+213 MPGGQGSQ
-219 QTGQKQSV
+219 G
-227 DEEDI
+227 DI
-232 TLEAGA
+232 TLEAGNA
-238 SGSNSSY
+238 NGNSSY
-245 NNKGRN
+245 NNGGRN
-251 GKTEVSVI
+251 DKAQVSVI

-269 LARHILNAEFITG
+269 LAQNIPNAEFIASY
-282 FNQPRNMGFNTMD
+282 NQPRNMGFNTMD
-295 ANIGVNDKNTI
+295 ATIGVSEKNTI
-306 SAVIHDDQ
+306 SAIIHDDQ
-314 TLISGQSVRLRL
+314 TLLSGQSVRLRL
-326 TEAMIAGATV
+326 TEAMIAGTTV
-336 IPANSILTGTAAL
+336 IPANSLLTGTAAL
-349 QGERLGISIHSI
+349 QGERLGISINSI
-361 ELGGAIIPVEI
+361 ELRGAIIPVEI
-372 MVYDSDGQQ
+372 LVYDSDGQQ

-403 SVGSG
+403 SVGSS

-447 SGYRVLLLPKTN
+447 SGHKVLLLPKQN

>member
-8 TGPAKEQE
+8 LDPVKEQE
-16 SSDRRSQREKQK
+16 KDKQK
-28 QQLKKYGFFAL
+28 QQLKKYAFFGL

-49 LIFAPSAS
+49 LIFAPSS
-57 GKEKEEQGKGFNT
+57 SDKEKEAQGIGFNT

-94 RNRDDKRKSLEDFS
+94 RNKNEKRKSLEDFS
-108 SLIGDDKEPVKENV
+108 SLIGEDREAIQENV
-122 VEITG
+122 VEITEE
-127 GTAINSKA
+127 KA
-135 SPQDDAIKNS
+135 SRNNTPSSDAIRNS
-145 ASSYRNISSTLS
+145 ASSYRDINNTLS
-157 NFYEQPATEADEQA
+157 NFYQEPDTKDNQEAT
-171 QLALEWRIQ
+171 ALEGRIQ

-186 EEEAA
+186 EEEAL
-191 KKNDV
+191 KKNAADEQLAMV
-196 NDQMDLMEKS
+196 EKS

-213 MPGGQQ
+213 MPVQGQQ
-219 QTGQKQSV
+219 PPQA
-227 DEEDI
+227 EDVI
-232 TLEAGA
+232 LQAGTQN
-238 SGSNSSY
+238 SSSY
-245 NNKGRN
+245 NNGGN
-251 GKTEVSVI
+251 DKTQVAVI

-269 LARHILNAEFITG
+269 LAQNISNAEFIAG

-295 ANIGVNDKNTI
+295 ANIGVSEKNTI

-326 TEAMIAGATV
+326 TEAMIAGTTV
-336 IPANSILTGTAAL
+336 IPANSLLTGTAAL
-349 QGERLGISIHSI
+349 QGERLGISISSI

-372 MVYDSDGQQ
+372 IVYDSDGQR

-393 VKEIAANMGS
+393 AKEIAANMGS
-403 SVGSG
+403 SVGTS

-415 GAQITSDL
+415 QEQITADL

-447 SGYRVLLLPKTN
+447 SGYRVLLLPKQS

>member
-1 MKKEQEK
+1 MKKEHEKIDPAREQEK
-8 TGPAKEQE
+8 
-16 SSDRRSQREKQK
+16 EKQK

-49 LIFAPSAS
+49 LIFAPSSAD
-57 GKEKEEQGKGFNT
+57 KQKEEQGKGFNT
-70 EIPDPNNS
+70 EIPDPNNQ
-78 GLIGDKQKA
+78 GIIGDKQKA
-87 YEQEALM
+87 YEQEAFM
-94 RNRDDKRKSLEDFS
+94 RNRNDKRKSLEDFS
-108 SLIGDDKEPVKENV
+108 SLIGDEKEMIKENV
-122 VEITG
+122 IEITEE
-127 GTAINSKA
+127 KA
-135 SPQDDAIKNS
+135 SRNDDAIRNS

-157 NFYEQPATEADEQA
+157 NFYEQPATEVDEQA
-171 QLALEWRIQ
+171 QLELQWRVQ

-191 KKNDV
+191 KKNAVD
-196 NDQMDLMEKS
+196 DQLALMEKS

-213 MPGGQQ
+213 MPSGQQ
-219 QTGQKQSV
+219 ATQNQPV
-227 DEEDI
+227 EDDI
-232 TLEAGA
+232 TLEAGGA
-238 SGSNSSY
+238 KGSSSY
-245 NNKGRN
+245 NNGGRN
-251 GKTEVSVI
+251 DKAQVSVI

-269 LARHILNAEFITG
+269 LAQHIPNSEFIAN
-282 FNQPRNMGFNTMD
+282 FNQPRNLGFHTMD
-295 ANIGVNDKNTI
+295 ATIGVNEKNTI

-314 TLISGQSVRLRL
+314 TLISGQSVRLWL
-326 TEAMIAGATV
+326 TEAMIAGTTV
-336 IPANSILTGTAAL
+336 IPANSLLTGTAAL
-349 QGERLGISIHSI
+349 QGERLGISINSI
-361 ELGGAIIPVEI
+361 EIGGAIIPVEI
-372 MVYDSDGQQ
+372 LVYDSDGQR

-403 SVGSG
+403 SVGSS

-447 SGYRVLLLPKTN
+447 SGYRVLLLPKQN

>member
-8 TGPAKEQE
+8 LDPVKEQE
-16 SSDRRSQREKQK
+16 KEKQK

-39 IGIIFLGALY
+39 VGIIFLGALY
-49 LIFAPSAS
+49 LIFAPSS
-57 GKEKEEQGKGFNT
+57 SDKEKEEQGKGFNT

-78 GLIGDKQKA
+78 GIIGDKQKA

-94 RNRDDKRKSLEDFS
+94 RNRNDKRKSLEDFS
-108 SLIGDDKEPVKENV
+108 SLIEEDKDAIKENV
-122 VEITG
+122 TLITEER
-127 GTAINSKA
+127 TSNNS
-135 SPQDDAIKNS
+135 SPKNDAIRNS

-157 NFYEQPATEADEQA
+157 NFYEQPATEVDEQA
-171 QLALEWRIQ
+171 QLELQWRVQ

-191 KKNDV
+191 KKSAVD
-196 NDQMDLMEKS
+196 DQLLLMEKS

-213 MPGGQQ
+213 MPGGQEASQ
-219 QTGQKQSV
+219 PI
-227 DEEDI
+227 EEDI
-232 TLEAGA
+232 TLEAGHS
-238 SGSNSSY
+238 SGNSSY
-245 NNKGRN
+245 NNDRN
-251 GKTEVSVI
+251 SKTGASVI

-269 LARHILNAEFITG
+269 LAQNIPNAEFIAS
-282 FNQPRNMGFNTMD
+282 FNQPRNLGFNTMD
-295 ANIGVNDKNTI
+295 AAVRVSEKNTI

-326 TEAMIAGATV
+326 TEAMIAGTTV

-349 QGERLGISIHSI
+349 QGERLGISISSI
-361 ELGGAIIPVEI
+361 ELAGAIIPVEI
-372 MVYDSDGQQ
+372 TVYDSDGQR

-393 VKEIAANMGS
+393 AKEIVANMGS
-403 SVGSG
+403 SVGTS
-408 FTITDNA
+408 FTITDDA
-415 GAQITSDL
+415 GSQIAADV

-437 KIRQVKVHLK
+437 KVRQVKVHLK
-447 SGYRVLLLPKTN
+447 SGYRILLLPKQN